1 MLRGRPDC
9 AMAMRLSRLRAATT
23 LFASLLLQLPIQE
36 VQSLGRLLRA
46 SRQRSSA
53 VEKKGREG
61 GQDMPTS
68 CLSPTVE
75 TSRGGITSPP
85 LLLGRRC
92 IRHLQLCQLM
102 ETPTSTAVKHS
113 IEGSPNAEESFPH
126 RRPLIEHVCATLHP
140 RRPVSVAES
149 SERWPSRRQMETL
162 LCVPPPSPRCILHRT
177 RNFVWKNRC
186 RYRFWRK
193 EQPDGAIAMGARPKR
208 ASRRGLISADK
219 LADRGSGAVQ
229 VQHQVV
235 AVPRVHCYASN
246 CSFFFFVKIIFLCV
260 SRLPGFVLSKGKH
273 QPLCP
278 SAPLPRVAFP
288 CCQSDM

>member
-1 MLRGRPDC
+1 
-9 AMAMRLSRLRAATT
+9 
-23 LFASLLLQLPIQE
+23 
-36 VQSLGRLLRA
+36 
-46 SRQRSSA
+46 
-53 VEKKGREG
+53 
-61 GQDMPTS
+61 MPTS

-113 IEGSPNAEESFPH
+113 IEGSPNAEAH
-126 RRPLIEHVCATLHP
+126 RRTLIEHVCATLHP
-140 RRPVSVAES
+140 QRPVSVAES
-149 SERWPSRRQMETL
+149 SESWPSRRQMENL

-246 CSFFFFVKIIFLCV
+246 CSFFFLCQDH
-260 SRLPGFVLSKGKH
+260 LSLRVPAPRFCPF
-273 QPLCP
+273 QRQTSTPLPLCP
-278 SAPLPRVAFP
+278 SAPSCISMLPK
-288 CCQSDM
+288 

>member
-1 MLRGRPDC
+1 
-9 AMAMRLSRLRAATT
+9 
-23 LFASLLLQLPIQE
+23 
-36 VQSLGRLLRA
+36 
-46 SRQRSSA
+46 
-53 VEKKGREG
+53 
-61 GQDMPTS
+61 MPMS

-126 RRPLIEHVCATLHP
+126 RRTLVEHVCATLHP
-140 RRPVSVAES
+140 RRPVSVAKS
-149 SERWPSRRQMETL
+149 LQRWPSRHQMENL

-177 RNFVWKNRC
+177 RNFGWKNRC

-219 LADRGSGAVQ
+219 LADRGRGQFKSSTKSWRCRGYIVKHPI
-229 VQHQVV
+229 VL
-235 AVPRVHCYASN
+235 
-246 CSFFFFVKIIFLCV
+246 SFFSSRSSFFACPGSPV
-260 SRLPGFVLSKGKH
+260 SSFPEANIN
-273 QPLCP
+273 P